1 MKGDIKQRLILA
13 ALELFAQQG
22 INGVSMRNINV
33 LAGTKNSGAAHYHF
47 GNKLGLV
54 EAVLVFLSDEV
65 SAIRNQHFQNLQ
77 HKIASGSADAD
88 TILTAFYS
96 PYIYLYREREFGAQ
110 AIKLFAR
117 LALDASPEIQKVVN
131 RQFSD
136 RFELLAQLLSTV
148 LPPIDPNTLR
158 RHILFSWVS
167 AIHAL
172 ANLDFLA
179 NNFYGD
185 LSIPQEQLM
194 RQFINFI
201 LNGMQ
206 HQKEEH

>member
-13 ALELFAQQG
+13 ALALFSEQG

-47 GNKLGLV
+47 GNKIGLI
-54 EAVLVFLSDEV
+54 EALLVFLSDEI
-65 SAIRNQHFQNLQ
+65 SEIRNQHFQDLQ
-77 HKIASGSADAD
+77 QKISGGDADAT
-88 TILTAFYS
+88 TILSAFYS
-96 PYIYLYREREFGAQ
+96 PYIRLYREREFGAK
-110 AIKLFAR
+110 AIKFFAR
-117 LALDASPEIQKVVN
+117 LALEASPEIQKVVN
-131 RQFSD
+131 RQFGD
-136 RFELLAQLLSTV
+136 RFELLAQLLTAV
-148 LPPIDPNTLR
+148 LPPIEANKLR

-172 ANLDFLA
+172 ANLDFMA

-185 LSIPQEQLM
+185 LTMTSQEELM
-194 RQFINFI
+194 QQFISFI

-206 HQKEEH
+206 NQPQT